1 MAGASEERLAS
12 LREMLAD
19 EPGDAF
25 LSYSV
30 AMQLKGLE
38 RLEEAAEEFARL
50 VERSPDY
57 LASYYH
63 YASVLAGLGQSE
75 RGLELARRGQELA
88 EAAGERHAASELA
101 DLIDEL
107 DG

>member
-19 EPGDAF
+19 EPEDAF
-25 LSYSV
+25 LRYSV

-38 RLEEAAEEFARL
+38 RLGEAAAEFARL
-50 VERSPDY
+50 VEGSPDY
-57 LASYYH
+57 LATYYH
-63 YASVLAGLGQSE
+63 YAGVLHGLGQTE
-75 RGLELARRGQELA
+75 RGLELARRGHELA